1 MIAKDFFGISAD
13 TNQIMYINEFVSL
26 YDSNEMA
33 APLDTIFHGRKE
45 ELSNLIEAIREN
57 SVVIVHGSAGTGKTR
72 IALEAIRRFSSIAVS
87 N

>member
-1 MIAKDFFGISAD
+1 
-13 TNQIMYINEFVSL
+13 MYINEFVSL

-57 SVVIVHGSAGTGKTR
+57 SVVIVHGSAGTGK
-72 IALEAIRRFSSIAVS
+72 LELHWKRLEDFLVRMNIDFYV
-87 N
+87 